1 MTDIEDEQRVE
12 CKRQA
17 NPMSKLRR
25 RSIGEYL
32 GNSEGTH
39 AERHWRRSPRIGG
52 QPRWLDLSSS
62 LDQTAR

>member
-1 MTDIEDEQRVE
+1 MIDIENEQRLE
-12 CKRQA
+12 CRRQE
-17 NPMSKLRR
+17 NPMSKVRR
-25 RSIGEYL
+25 RLIGEYL

-39 AERHWRRSPRIGG
+39 AERHWRRSLRIGG